1 MLYGH
6 PINPEA
12 AFREFVANWLDLL
25 AQGHAE
31 QAMTL
36 IDEPNSY
43 GVKWGPE
50 QLSSVLKS
58 YGGNSNK
65 VVVVTSPFSASGQ
78 QHASLIALAN
88 RSGYAYDHDIPLNGQ
103 WSDLTAQFEFLKHP
117 NGFAVVLQDIH
128 VL

>member
-12 AFREFVANWLDLL
+12 TFREFVFHWFALL
-25 AQGHAE
+25 AQGQAAE
-31 QAMTL
+31 AMAL

-50 QLSSVLKS
+50 QLSSALKS
-58 YGGNSNK
+58 YGGNSALP
-65 VVVVTSPFSASGQ
+65 VVTSPSSASGQ
-78 QHASLIALAN
+78 QQASLIALVD
-88 RSGYAYDHDIPLNGQ
+88 RSGYAYDHDLPLNGL
-103 WSDLTAQFEFLKHP
+103 WSDLTAQFEFLKRS
-117 NGFAVVLQDIH
+117 NGFAVVLHDIL

>member
-12 AFREFVANWLDLL
+12 AFRELVFRWLTLL
-25 AQGHAE
+25 AHG
-31 QAMTL
+31 QATEAMAL
-36 IDEPNSY
+36 IDESNSY

-58 YGGNSNK
+58 YGGNSILP
-65 VVVVTSPFSASGQ
+65 VVTSPSSASGQ
-78 QHASLIALAN
+78 QHANLIPLAD
-88 RSGYAYDHDIPLNGQ
+88 RSGYAYDHDLPLNGQ
-103 WSDLTAQFEFLKHP
+103 WSDLIAQFEFLKRS
-117 NGFAVVLQDIH
+117 NGFAVILHDIH

>member
-6 PINPEA
+6 LINPEA
-12 AFREFVANWLDLL
+12 AFRELVFRWFALL
-25 AQGHAE
+25 AQGQTAE
-31 QAMTL
+31 AMAL

-50 QLSSVLKS
+50 QLSSALKS
-58 YGGNSNK
+58 YGGNG
-65 VVVVTSPFSASGQ
+65 VLPLVTPPSSASGQ
-78 QHASLIALAN
+78 QQAGLIALAD
-88 RSGYAYDHDIPLNGQ
+88 RSGYAYDHDFPLNGQ
-103 WSDLTAQFEFLKHP
+103 WSDLTAQFEFLKRP